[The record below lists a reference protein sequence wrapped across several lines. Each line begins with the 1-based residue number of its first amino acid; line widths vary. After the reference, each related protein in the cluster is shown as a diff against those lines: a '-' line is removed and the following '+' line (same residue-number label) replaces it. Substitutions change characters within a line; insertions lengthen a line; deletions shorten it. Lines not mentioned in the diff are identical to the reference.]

1 MINIVDR
8 LGKTH
13 KVGEIVYAY
22 FDTSTEKYIVL
33 QRHPEPITPTVYGIY
48 SQIPGES
55 WGNLIVENAAGIDYC
70 DEAIQKGSIVTV
82 YNKLNLDAACPAPA
96 VAIKMEKLKTGEI

>member
-13 KVGEIVYAY
+13 KIGELVYAY

-33 QRHPEPITPTVYGIY
+33 QRHPEPITPVIYGIY
-48 SQIPGES
+48 SSLDSTEGT
-55 WGNLIVENAAGIDYC
+55 LVVDYAAGIDYC
-70 DEAIQKGSIVTV
+70 DEGIQKGATIIVK
-82 YNKLNLDAACPAPA
+82 NKLKLPADCSAPA
-96 VAIKMEKLKTGEI
+96 VAIKMEKLSSGEI